1 MLKNWSKSIFYN
13 TNVILKKIY
22 IFKISKYVEYLEDI
36 SVSYWQMVILKEIF
50 FLTNRI
56 IQVSQESLSNM
67 LRTSETIW
75 VGVEMFFLADILS
88 LFSSGSDT
96 TCHLGWD
103 RAIVQFKREPNFIV
117 IKEFPSSGKFTC
129 GSAEKK
135 IEFIWVLGRVW
146 MEETFLLH
154 NNKNVLFTWHEI
166 SIHLPMMWNNFKQQ

>member
-1 MLKNWSKSIFYN
+1 MVFIYQCSKIEASLFFIIQMLYW
-13 TNVILKKIY
+13 KKIY

-36 SVSYWQMVILKEIF
+36 SVRYWQMVILKEF
-50 FLTNRI
+50 FPNQQYHTSFSRK
-56 IQVSQESLSNM
+56 SNM
-67 LRTSETIW
+67 LHTSETIW
-75 VGVEMFFLADILS
+75 VGVEMFFLPGILP

-135 IEFIWVLGRVW
+135 KTNLSEC
-146 MEETFLLH
+146 
-154 NNKNVLFTWHEI
+154 
-166 SIHLPMMWNNFKQQ
+166 